1 MMGLFA
7 FLASENALV
16 RYVRFLVEADP
27 FQRLYHLTLFDIVV
41 LVPYFAILLTLSFY
55 GLHRYKMI
63 YLYKRHARRRPPEP
77 PAVSEWPTVTI
88 QLPLYNEKY
97 VVERLVDAVAS
108 IDYPREKLEIQV
120 LDDSTDDTVEIAR
133 ACVER
138 HAATGLNIRYLH
150 RTHRTGYKAGAL
162 EEGLRVAQGE
172 YIAIFD
178 ADFLP
183 PADFLKRTVPYF
195 GGDPKLAMVQTR
207 WSYVNRHYSL
217 LTEVQAILLD
227 AHFILE
233 HGARWRS
240 GLFFNFNGT
249 AGVWRRAA
257 IEDAGGWEHDTLTED
272 TDLSYRAQ
280 LRGWRFLYLPEVECP
295 SELPVDMN
303 AFKAQQARWA
313 KGLMQ
318 TAKKLLPRILRARV
332 PLRVKLEAFYHLTG
346 CISYPLM
353 VALSVLLLPAMIV
366 RFYQGWWQVLWID
379 LPLFLAATCSVSS
392 FYLVSQRERDPRH
405 WKRTFL
411 FLPLLM
417 AVGIGVALRNA
428 RAVLEAIL
436 GVQSAFVRTPKY
448 RIEQQRDPW
457 YTKVYRGSD
466 RKWLPWVEVGLAGY
480 FVWATAY
487 AYLNENY
494 ATVPFLFLFLWGYSY
509 TGLLSLAQPL
519 WGRLRELFR
528 PWPRKVPQANALRG

>member
-1 MMGLFA
+1 MMAALFML
-7 FLASENALV
+7 LANENPVV
-16 RYVRFLVEADP
+16 RYFRFLIERDP
-27 FQRLYHLTLFDIVV
+27 FRGLYEPTLFDV
-41 LVPYFAILLTLSFY
+41 LVLIPYFVILVTLSFY
-55 GLHRYKMI
+55 GLHRYRMI
-63 YLYKRHARRRPPEP
+63 YLYKRHARRRPPALP
-77 PAVSEWPTVTI
+77 SVAEWPTVTI
-88 QLPLYNEKY
+88 QLPLFNEKY
-97 VVERLVDAVAS
+97 VVERLIDTVAAM
-108 IDYPREKLEIQV
+108 DYPRERLEIQV
-120 LDDSTDDTVEIAR
+120 LDDSSDDTVEIAR

-138 HAATGLNIRYLH
+138 YRAAGLGIHHLH
-150 RTHRTGYKAGAL
+150 RSHRTGYKAGAL
-162 EEGLRVAQGE
+162 EEGLRVARGE
-172 YIAIFD
+172 FIAIFD

-183 PADFLKRTVPYF
+183 PTDFLKHTLPYF
-195 GGDPKLAMVQTR
+195 ASDPRLAVVQTR

-217 LTEVQAILLD
+217 LTEVEAILLD
-227 AHFILE
+227 AHFVLE
-233 HGARWRS
+233 HGARWRA

-318 TAKKLLPRILRARV
+318 TAKKLLPHILRAPV
-332 PLRVKLEAFYHLTG
+332 PWRNKLEAFYHLTG
-346 CISYPLM
+346 CVSYPLM

-392 FYLVSQRERDPRH
+392 FYLVSQRELFPRR
-405 WKRTFL
+405 WWRTFF

-428 RAVLEAIL
+428 RAVLEALMGIE
-436 GVQSAFVRTPKY
+436 SPFVRTPKY
-448 RIEQQRDPW
+448 RIEQQREAW
-457 YTKVYRGSD
+457 YTKVYRGAD
-466 RKWLPWVEVGLAGY
+466 RKWLPWVELGLGGY
-480 FVWATAY
+480 FVWATVY
-487 AYLNENY
+487 AFLNENY
-494 ATVPFLFLFLWGYSY
+494 ATVPFLCLFLWGYSY
-509 TGLLSLAQPL
+509 TGLLSLTQAY
-519 WGRLRELFR
+519 WARLASLMH
-528 PWPRKVPQANALRG
+528 LR

>member
-1 MMGLFA
+1 MMAWFVL
-7 FLASENALV
+7 LASDNALV
-16 RYVRFLVEADP
+16 RYVRFLTEKDP
-27 FQRLYHLTLFDIVV
+27 FWHLYEPTWFDVFV

-63 YLYKRHARRRPPEP
+63 YLYKRHAGRRPPEP
-77 PAVSEWPTVTI
+77 AAVREWPKVTI
-88 QLPLYNEKY
+88 QLPLFNEKY
-97 VVERLVDAVAS
+97 VVERLIETVAGL
-108 IDYPREKLEIQV
+108 DYPREQLEIQV

-138 HAATGLNIRYLH
+138 HAATGLNINYLH

-162 EEGLRVAQGE
+162 EEGLRVARGE

-183 PADFLKRTVPYF
+183 PADFLRRTLPYF

-233 HGARWRS
+233 HGARWRA

-318 TAKKLLPRILRARV
+318 TAKKHLPRMLRAPV
-332 PLRVKLEAFYHLTG
+332 PWRVKLEAFYHLTG

-353 VALSVLLLPAMIV
+353 VALSVLLLPALIV

-392 FYLVSQRERDPRH
+392 FYLVAQRERDPKR
-405 WKRTFL
+405 WKRTLF

-428 RAVLEAIL
+428 RAVLEAIW

-448 RIEQQRDPW
+448 RIEQRREAW
-457 YTKVYRGSD
+457 YSKVYRGSD
-466 RKWLPWVEVGLAGY
+466 RKWLPWVEVGLGGY

-487 AYLNENY
+487 AFLNENY

-519 WGRLRELFR
+519 WGRLSGLLR
-528 PWPRKVPQANALRG
+528 PR